1 MAKRIDIG
9 RGFAAVLNHPEPGL
23 IVSLMA
29 RGIVKAAGQPMPSA
43 LLIQAAK
50 GIGCVKL
57 AASNLERPEKFQKW
71 FDDNPRRCA
80 AACEDITGLPWIEIE
95 FAADVDRAEAE
106 FLPSINAAAAKRHT
120 IKTIKGI

>member
-1 MAKRIDIG
+1 MAKQIDIG
-9 RGFAAVLNHPEPGL
+9 RGFAAVMNHPEPGP
-23 IVSLMA
+23 IVSRMA
-29 RGIVKAAGQPMPSA
+29 RGNFKAAGQPMPSA

-57 AASNLERPEKFQKW
+57 AASNLERPEKFQKR

-80 AACEDITGLPWIEIE
+80 AACEDVTGLPWIEIE

-106 FLPSINAAAAKRHT
+106 FLPRINAAAAKRHT